1 MEDKHRLDKFLWCVR
16 LFKHRT
22 QAAKA
27 CQMGQIL
34 LNNREAK
41 SSANVR
47 IGDILSVKSFII
59 FRSYKVIELLENR
72 VGAPLVNNYIEEI
85 TSADDLFKLKTYF
98 EMQKYTPKYDKP
110 GRPTKKDRRKLDDY
124 LGD

>member
-1 MEDKHRLDKFLWCVR
+1 
-16 LFKHRT
+16 
-22 QAAKA
+22 
-27 CQMGQIL
+27 MGQIL
-34 LNNREAK
+34 LNNREVK

-72 VGAPLVNNYIEEI
+72 VGAPLVNNYIEET
-85 TSADDLFKLKTYF
+85 TSSDDLFKLKTYF